1 MQSIRR
7 KKLVYTDTGTSV
19 LEHDDDYD
27 SELIYIGNDKVYK
40 GAIDPKYTEF
50 GLDVQWLYND
60 VSERVGLIEYETLD
74 REVYEVLWYYSNP
87 YATFFQERDWKT
99 SNSTVFSK
107 MSNEAYVDCLETEF
121 QNFMDMTLGGSFRIV
136 LPSMLPNIH
145 KYYYEC
151 SECEKRTLSA
161 TNGCKS
167 LKKIDFSVNSSILF
181 LDDSYVIYTPP
192 ATSKI
197 WKFIQR
203 PPQLGDDAQSQA
215 REQVQ
220 AQAQAQALQNPDL
233 EPLHPEQ
240 SQLTLPEPLTPEQQ
254 S

>member
-7 KKLVYTDTGTSV
+7 KKLVYEDTGTSV

-27 SELIYIGNDKVYK
+27 SELIYIGNDRVYK

-99 SNSTVFSK
+99 SGATVFSK
-107 MSNEAYVDCLETEF
+107 MSNEAYGDSLNSEF
-121 QNFMDMTLGGSFRIV
+121 KNIV
-136 LPSMLPNIH
+136 LGTDERVIMPYMLDGMPS
-145 KYYYEC
+145 YYYEC
-151 SECEKRTLSA
+151 SDCRKRTFSA
-161 TNGCKS
+161 TNSCSS
-167 LKKIDFSVNSSILF
+167 LKKIYFSSDAPILF

-192 ATSKI
+192 PDSKI
-197 WKFIQR
+197 WKLIPR
-203 PPQLGDDAQSQA
+203 PQPVGGDEQPAEQASAQEQA
-215 REQVQ
+215 
-220 AQAQAQALQNPDL
+220 P
-233 EPLHPEQ
+233 
-240 SQLTLPEPLTPEQQ
+240 
-254 S
+254 

>member
-7 KKLVYTDTGTSV
+7 KKLVYADTGTSV

-40 GAIDPKYTEF
+40 GAIDPNYTEF

-99 SNSTVFSK
+99 SGATVFSK
-107 MSNEAYVDCLETEF
+107 MSNEAYGDSLNVEF
-121 QNFMDMTLGGSFRIV
+121 KNIVLGGDERVIMPYMLDSM
-136 LPSMLPNIH
+136 PSH
-145 KYYYEC
+145 YYEC
-151 SECEKRTLSA
+151 SDCGKRTFSA
-161 TNGCKS
+161 TNSCSS
-167 LKKIDFSVNSSILF
+167 LKKIYFSTDAPILF

-192 ATSKI
+192 PHSKI
-197 WKFIQR
+197 WTVIPR
-203 PPQLGDDAQSQA
+203 PQLGDGGEQQA
-215 REQVQ
+215 EQ
-220 AQAQAQALQNPDL
+220 ASA
-233 EPLHPEQ
+233 PEQ
-240 SQLTLPEPLTPEQQ
+240 GQ
-254 S
+254 

>member
-1 MQSIRR
+1 M
-7 KKLVYTDTGTSV
+7 
-19 LEHDDDYD
+19 EHDDDYD
-27 SELIYIGNDKVYK
+27 SELIYIGDDKVYK
-40 GAIDPKYTEF
+40 GAIDPRYSEF

-74 REVYEVLWYYSNP
+74 REVYEVMWYYNNA
-87 YATFFQERDWKT
+87 YATFFQERGWKT

-107 MSNEAYVDCLETEF
+107 MSNEAYVDCLETDFE
-121 QNFMDMTLGGSFRIV
+121 NFIDMTLGGGFRIV
-136 LPSMLPNIH
+136 TPSMLPNIPKH
-145 KYYYEC
+145 YYEC
-151 SECEKRTLSA
+151 SECGKKTLSA
-161 TNGCKS
+161 THGCKS
-167 LKKIDFSVNSSILF
+167 LKKIDFLVDSSILF
-181 LDDSYVIYTPP
+181 LDDSYVIYSPP

-215 REQVQ
+215 QEPAQVQVQVQ
-220 AQAQAQALQNPDL
+220 AQQNPDL

-240 SQLTLPEPLTPEQQ
+240 SQLTLPEPPTREQQ